1 MKKYWYKWLLF
12 LLIATICQVVS
23 KFYFPIPEIIKLE
36 FSTTAQ
42 LMLTNILSIAPTPEG
57 CFYILKYNT
66 IIDYVFLISF
76 TLLLF
81 YSCKILLTS
90 FNYPMNSWI
99 IVLCLATGFFD
110 IIENYFLL
118 KSAILNIA
126 NFSKIYFWAVRIKW
140 IFSIVP
146 IIIIPITFIYG
157 LYKIIKLQIQNRAIK
172 K

>member
-12 LLIATICQVVS
+12 LLIAIICQVVN

-36 FSTTAQ
+36 FSTTAE
-42 LMLTNILSIAPTPEG
+42 LMLTNILSIAPTPER

-66 IIDYVFLISF
+66 IIDYVFILAF
-76 TLLLF
+76 TFLLF
-81 YSCKILLTS
+81 YSFKILLTS
-90 FNYPMNSWI
+90 FSYRINSWI
-99 IVLCLATGFFD
+99 IILCLATGFFD

-126 NFSKIYFWAVRIKW
+126 NFSQIFLWAVRIKW

-146 IIIIPITFIYG
+146 IIIIPITFIYV
-157 LYKIIKLQIQNRAIK
+157 LYKIIKHQIQNRA
-172 K
+172 